1 MSLKFYIFEILTGI
15 QYVIIMKLLVLLS
28 FLLLSPVIIYSQGV
42 KPSNIYR
49 VTVTSRYVL
58 EDGERTSRF
67 YAVNQEISDS
77 LGRMH
82 TEIDYDWETRYPGNY
97 RWHYYDSMLLVRTDY
112 FVDEQLERRVVFEHD
127 PDSIVTRELHYE
139 PQGEDTV
146 LIKTLEYSYN
156 PEGLPRQVEAF
167 NDNGRRLYR
176 TRISYDDR
184 GTEISRRVRTRRG
197 GKPEDGITRL
207 DRDTEYDSL
216 GMLVSETVQLRMA
229 SRDRK
234 EYTRKYQ
241 YDESQNI
248 TEKLELDDRG
258 NQASRTEYVWQARRN
273 RLQRILYYDA
283 YDNLEK
289 YLAKRYE
296 IYRTTDRRQR
306 VIDY

>member
-1 MSLKFYIFEILTGI
+1 
-15 QYVIIMKLLVLLS
+15 MKLVVLLS
-28 FLLLSPVIIYSQGV
+28 FLFLSPVIIYSQGV
-42 KPSNIYR
+42 KPSNVYR

-58 EDGERTSRF
+58 EDGERTSTF

-82 TEIDYDWETRYPGNY
+82 TEIDFDWETRYPNNY
-97 RWHYYDSMLLVRTDY
+97 RWHYYDSMLLVRTEY
-112 FVDEQLERRVVFEHD
+112 FVDEQMDRRVVFEYNA
-127 PDSIVTRELHYE
+127 DSLVTRELHYK
-139 PQGEDTV
+139 PQDKDTV
-146 LIKTLEYSYN
+146 LVKTLEYSYN
-156 PEGLPRQVEAF
+156 SEGLPRQVEAL
-167 NDNGRRLYR
+167 NDNARRLYR

-216 GMLVSETVQLRMA
+216 GMLVSETVHLRMA